1 MFDKE
6 RKNYFKN
13 LEAIL
18 RKSEK
23 YENQSLV
30 KVFGFFIQS

>member
-18 RKSEK
+18 HKSEK

-30 KVFGFFIQS
+30 QVFGFFIQS